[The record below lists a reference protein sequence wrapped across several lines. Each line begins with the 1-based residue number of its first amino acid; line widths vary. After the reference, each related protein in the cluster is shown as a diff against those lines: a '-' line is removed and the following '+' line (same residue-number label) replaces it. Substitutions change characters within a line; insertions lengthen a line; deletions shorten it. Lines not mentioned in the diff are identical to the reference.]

1 MKEKTKENI
10 HKLGWVA
17 AAAIVVCTF
26 WWLWDQS
33 QEEPVEY
40 ALCKVEPRDIEES
53 ITASGI
59 ARIGGFDEEGTD
71 KRYEQKVDSD
81 DKIIDPK
88 GVFPLRKEEH
98 RILYVT
104 ESKEYSCVE

>member
-26 WWLWDQS
+26 WWLWNRS

-40 ALCKVEPRDIEES
+40 FTKYFCVF
-53 ITASGI
+53 TH
-59 ARIGGFDEEGTD
+59 F
-71 KRYEQKVDSD
+71 YN
-81 DKIIDPK
+81 II
-88 GVFPLRKEEH
+88 
-98 RILYVT
+98 
-104 ESKEYSCVE
+104 

>member
-10 HKLGWVA
+10 QKLGWVA
-17 AAAIVVCTF
+17 AAAIVVFTF

-53 ITASGI
+53 ITAMGHLE
-59 ARIGGFDEEGTD
+59 ARE
-71 KRYEQKVDSD
+71 
-81 DKIIDPK
+81 
-88 GVFPLRKEEH
+88 PLQGRRSAH
-98 RILYVT
+98 TTQRILIRIFRFR
-104 ESKEYSCVE
+104 C